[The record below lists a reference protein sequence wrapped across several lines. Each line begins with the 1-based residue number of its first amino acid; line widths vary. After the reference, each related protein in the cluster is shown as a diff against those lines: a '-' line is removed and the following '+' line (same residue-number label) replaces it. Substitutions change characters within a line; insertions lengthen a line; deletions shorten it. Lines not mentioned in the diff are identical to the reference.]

1 MLDQIRRYL
10 SRLQEENIFF
20 SWSCETKS
28 PIFSISKS
36 HIYIYSKSI
45 FFGEV
50 LRFDKIQNMLVKYTM
65 KIVTFLT
72 LFLSCSSYI
81 FPPSRDSSYLR
92 SLKSKKGRTSNYL
105 DSISK
110 NTHSS
115 FRYRAEGRKKN
126 PSKLPI
132 HVYNENQVKP
142 GDSKVKQSSE
152 GNFQLQNVKDYNFT
166 KIGGYD
172 DLKVELYQMI
182 DMFKNSDE
190 YKKYAI
196 RIPKGLL
203 LEGPSGNGKTLLA
216 KCLAGEANS
225 SFIATVGS
233 EFNEKYVGVGAARI
247 RELFEF
253 ARVNQPC
260 IVFVDEVDALGRK
273 RSSGNEG
280 AESERDQTLNQL
292 LSSMDGFQK
301 DDSVM
306 VLGATNRVDILDTAL
321 KRPGRFDK
329 IIHVPNPDAEARAQ
343 IISIHLFGKPINATV
358 NYLVEITSGMSGAQI
373 ENLLNEVTL
382 LGIRRKSLPVGKTE
396 LEEVKE
402 RMLLGAVLKKKQVS
416 EPLLKRIA
424 VHEMGHYLTTLRS
437 TTSEKP
443 SKITIDTSSP
453 FALGYMQLS
462 ENDNSL
468 YTLEY
473 LEDKLCILLGGRIA
487 EEIVFGTSVS
497 TGALSDLETAFLI
510 AKQMVMNYGMG
521 KKIVYPYFSEQ
532 YKKEI
537 DDEIHSFINAAYRQT
552 KRYLE
557 DNKVLLNLLS
567 KKLFDSKTLYH
578 EDIIKTVEI
587 FNRRFTVE

>member
-1 MLDQIRRYL
+1 
-10 SRLQEENIFF
+10 
-20 SWSCETKS
+20 
-28 PIFSISKS
+28 
-36 HIYIYSKSI
+36 
-45 FFGEV
+45 
-50 LRFDKIQNMLVKYTM
+50 
-65 KIVTFLT
+65 
-72 LFLSCSSYI
+72 
-81 FPPSRDSSYLR
+81 
-92 SLKSKKGRTSNYL
+92 
-105 DSISK
+105 
-110 NTHSS
+110 
-115 FRYRAEGRKKN
+115 
-126 PSKLPI
+126 
-132 HVYNENQVKP
+132 
-142 GDSKVKQSSE
+142 
-152 GNFQLQNVKDYNFT
+152 
-166 KIGGYD
+166 
-172 DLKVELYQMI
+172 
-182 DMFKNSDE
+182 
-190 YKKYAI
+190 
-196 RIPKGLL
+196 
-203 LEGPSGNGKTLLA
+203 
-216 KCLAGEANS
+216 
-225 SFIATVGS
+225 
-233 EFNEKYVGVGAARI
+233 
-247 RELFEF
+247 
-253 ARVNQPC
+253 
-260 IVFVDEVDALGRK
+260 
-273 RSSGNEG
+273 
-280 AESERDQTLNQL
+280 
-292 LSSMDGFQK
+292 MDGFQK

-343 IISIHLFGKPINATV
+343 IISIHLFGKPINATIE
-358 NYLVEITSGMSGAQI
+358 YLVEMTSGMSGAQI

-402 RMLLGAVLKKKQVS
+402 RMLLGAVLKKKKVS
-416 EPLLKRIA
+416 EPLMKRIA

-521 KKIVYPYFSEQ
+521 KKIIYPYFSEQ

-557 DNKVLLNLLS
+557 DNKVLLNVLS
-567 KKLFDSKTLYH
+567 KKLFDHKTLYH
-578 EDIIKTVEI
+578 EDIIKTIEI
-587 FNRRFTVE
+587 YNRRFTTD

>member
-1 MLDQIRRYL
+1 
-10 SRLQEENIFF
+10 
-20 SWSCETKS
+20 
-28 PIFSISKS
+28 
-36 HIYIYSKSI
+36 
-45 FFGEV
+45 
-50 LRFDKIQNMLVKYTM
+50 
-65 KIVTFLT
+65 
-72 LFLSCSSYI
+72 
-81 FPPSRDSSYLR
+81 
-92 SLKSKKGRTSNYL
+92 
-105 DSISK
+105 
-110 NTHSS
+110 
-115 FRYRAEGRKKN
+115 
-126 PSKLPI
+126 
-132 HVYNENQVKP
+132 VKP

-182 DMFKNSDE
+182 DMFKNADE

-343 IISIHLFGKPINATV
+343 IISIHLFGKPINATIE
-358 NYLVEITSGMSGAQI
+358 YLVEMTSGMSGAQI

-402 RMLLGAVLKKKQVS
+402 RMLLGAVLKKKKVS
-416 EPLLKRIA
+416 EPLMKRIA

-521 KKIVYPYFSEQ
+521 KKIIYPYFSEQ

-557 DNKVLLNLLS
+557 DNKVLLNVLS
-567 KKLFDSKTLYH
+567 KKLFDHKTLYH
-578 EDIIKTVEI
+578 EDIIKTIEI
-587 FNRRFTVE
+587 YNRRFTTD